1 MILSVTNE
9 EEPKVADLFM
19 GRCGIDC
26 EACKYRTQ
34 TGCPGCPA
42 TEGKPFWGE
51 CKLAMCCLAK
61 GHAHC
66 GECAEFPCATL
77 NEYAYDREQGDNG
90 KRILNLR
97 AWNEMGYDAWRRARH
112 EQS

>member
-1 MILSVTNE
+1 MVDS
-9 EEPKVADLFM
+9 FM

-26 EACKYRTQ
+26 QACKHRAG

-51 CKLAMCCLAK
+51 CALATCCITK
-61 GHAHC
+61 GHSHC
-66 GECAEFPCATL
+66 GQCQEFPCATL
-77 NEYAYDREQGDNG
+77 NEYAYDPENGDNG
-90 KRILNLR
+90 ARIRNLV
-97 AWNEMGYDAWRRARH
+97 AWNGKGYDAWRRAKS